1 MRVTWGSL
9 QTTDA
14 WSPAPDILI
23 SLAWG
28 RTWTSG
34 FEKPPPL
41 PGDAT
46 VQNGLKGT
54 RREARRLAGDIMG
67 TQVQKEQA

>member
-1 MRVTWGSL
+1 MNNHF
-9 QTTDA
+9 
-14 WSPAPDILI
+14 LI
-23 SLAWG
+23 CLSYVKFIE
-28 RTWTSG
+28 TKYVVSG